1 MIMISDL
8 DFEKLSEKSDKETE
22 EILSQTN
29 FEKLCEEMDHEGIE
43 KLFWNLL
50 RDYVNGK
57 IPENTMSTIASDF
70 ATEPAHFNMS
80 HEAKVAVNE
89 CIKLEYF
96 TYFKVDEKKA
106 QEIRNNLN
114 EDVSDY
120 FGVWYK
126 NFE

>member
-1 MIMISDL
+1 MISDL
-8 DFEKLSEKSDKETE
+8 DFEKLSEKSEAEAE
-22 EILSQTN
+22 EILSRTD

-57 IPENTMSTIASDF
+57 IPEHTMSTICKEYEADP
-70 ATEPAHFNMS
+70 THHNMS
-80 HEAKVAVNE
+80 HEAKVAMYE
-89 CIKLEYF
+89 CIKLEDVVYLR
-96 TYFKVDEKKA
+96 VDKRKA
-106 QEIRNNLN
+106 AEIRYNLK